1 MDESVASIRSL
12 WVYGRKRT
20 TEIVENLRKNHLW
33 QRQVKNVAATTILG
47 TALLGKIQSHAI
59 SYRFDCIPKS
69 SEALGRAA
77 YLGAITTVFAH
88 PGRRFGQL
96 AEALILAL
104 AGTFLGLA
112 WSLLGLYLSSFVVS
126 DNFPA
131 AYSIKG
137 IFLAFAL
144 IFHGFLRSKT
154 PRLFVFVLLLI
165 IVSLDTLTSTSTAV
179 TLVSATHILYPILTA
194 GSVVLLVNLF
204 IFPEFSSSF
213 LGETTIDTLH
223 DAAEALQSAGDYFT
237 VPGQIKATH
246 ESHLEQNATKAKR
259 DGRTFGQP
267 SRKSVSNGVLHRLW
281 WSGRP
286 SSPDV
291 DKASSN
297 PTISLQ
303 DLVGAKTRLRSKLSM
318 CKATQNECVFEVA
331 FAVLPPRELKP
342 ISNTSMKKL
351 VANVVAVIGACESK
365 FALLGEGPGPD
376 GSVTTKSVD
385 ENRGSSIREHRP
397 LEADKTELELVKPR
411 REIEF
416 GDAMLLQRLL
426 QRITTPYTHLN
437 SIITRAVDCVTIC
450 IAYSYD
456 VPKLPSGA
464 RVPQGLDIEEVD
476 LCIEEFREAL
486 WTFDTEI
493 AAALEGAIE
502 SQEIKDQQLDV
513 MPREEIFLVA
523 SFVLNL
529 RQAATHVEQML
540 QTSRSIVL
548 QHQTRHGRRRL
559 YAPKVKWSKWLYTGG
574 EQLEGLSVSSRKRNK
589 SNEREKKNHTTD
601 AATVGSTE
609 HLVRSASA
617 KQDLEQGT
625 KSAQRPSNARP
636 EPETTPVLASDIG
649 NNISLP
655 LRLRARLADGLE
667 WAQRSDDLLYA
678 FKLNVAVFLVTWPA
692 FIADW
697 NQWYSLN
704 RGCE

>member
-1 MDESVASIRSL
+1 MPFLTVLIAVSICLVPR
-12 WVYGRKRT
+12 
-20 TEIVENLRKNHLW
+20 
-33 QRQVKNVAATTILG
+33 
-47 TALLGKIQSHAI
+47 
-59 SYRFDCIPKS
+59 S

-104 AGTFLGLA
+104 VGTFLGLA
-112 WSLLGLYLSSFVVS
+112 WSLLGLYLSSLVVS
-126 DNFPA
+126 DSFPA
-131 AYSIKG
+131 AYSVKG
-137 IFLAFAL
+137 VFLAFAL
-144 IFHGFLRSKT
+144 FFHGFLRSKT

-179 TLVSATHILYPILTA
+179 TLASATQILYPILTA

-204 IFPEFSSSF
+204 MFPEFSSSF
-213 LGETTIDTLH
+213 LGETTIGTLH

-237 VPGQIKATH
+237 VLRQIEATH
-246 ESHLEQNATKAKR
+246 EPHLDQNATKAKR
-259 DGRTFGQP
+259 NSRTSGQP
-267 SRKSVSNGVLHRLW
+267 SRKSVSLGVLHRSWRL
-281 WSGRP
+281 GRP

-291 DKASSN
+291 DKASNN

-303 DLVGAKTRLRSKLSM
+303 DLVGAKTGLRSKLSM

-365 FALLGEGPGPD
+365 FALLGEAPGPD
-376 GSVTTKSVD
+376 GNVTNKSVD
-385 ENRGSSIREHRP
+385 ENAGSSITQHRP
-397 LEADKTELELVKPR
+397 LEVDKSELELVKPR
-411 REIEF
+411 RGIEF
-416 GDAMLLQRLL
+416 GDAMLLQQLL
-426 QRITTPYTHLN
+426 QRINTPYTNLD
-437 SIITRAVDCVTIC
+437 SVMSRAVDCITIC

-464 RVPQGLDIEEVD
+464 RVPQGLDVEEVD
-476 LCIEEFREAL
+476 FYIEEFGEAL
-486 WTFDTEI
+486 GTFDTEI

-559 YAPKVKWSKWLYTGG
+559 YAPKVKWSKWLHTGG

-589 SNEREKKNHTTD
+589 SNERDKKNHTTD
-601 AATVGSTE
+601 AATVDSTE
-609 HLVRSASA
+609 HLVKSASA

-625 KSAQRPSNARP
+625 KSAQRPLNARP
-636 EPETTPVLASDIG
+636 EPKTTPTLASDIG
-649 NNISLP
+649 NDVSLP

-667 WAQRSDDLLYA
+667 WAQHSDDLLYA